1 MSKLSDLRKEYSKE
15 SLDIADVKANPFE
28 QFKYWFDECMKA
40 ELTEPNAMVIS
51 TSVNDIPES
60 RVVLLKELNEKG
72 FVFYTNYLS
81 HKGNQIKQNNQV
93 VLNFLW
99 LELERQVRINGVAEK
114 LDDITNDEYFYSRP
128 KMSQI
133 GAIVSNQSEI
143 IPDRKYL
150 EDKLEKAIQHYES
163 NPIVRPE
170 HWGGYVVK
178 PYKIEFWQG
187 RPSRLHDRLLYTLKD
202 NNQWKI
208 ERLSP

>member
-15 SLDIADVKANPFE
+15 TLDVSEAKSNPLE
-28 QFKYWFDECMKA
+28 QFKHWFEESMKA
-40 ELTEPNAMVIS
+40 ELPEPNAMVLC
-51 TSVNDIPES
+51 TSVNNIPES
-60 RVVLLKELNEKG
+60 RVVLLKELNETG

-81 HKGNQIKQNNQV
+81 HKANQINQNNQV

-99 LELERQVRINGVAEK
+99 LELERQVRINGIAVK
-114 LDDITNDEYFYSRP
+114 LDDKTNDDYFYSRP

-133 GAIVSNQSEI
+133 GAIVSNQSEV
-143 IPDRKYL
+143 IPNRNYL
-150 EDKLEKAIQHYES
+150 EEKLEKAVQHYET
-163 NPIVRPE
+163 NPIIRPE

-187 RPSRLHDRLLYTLKD
+187 RPSRLHDRLLYTLND

>member
-1 MSKLSDLRKEYSKE
+1 M
-15 SLDIADVKANPFE
+15 
-28 QFKYWFDECMKA
+28 
-40 ELTEPNAMVIS
+40 
-51 TSVNDIPES
+51 
-60 RVVLLKELNEKG
+60 
-72 FVFYTNYLS
+72 
-81 HKGNQIKQNNQV
+81 